1 MHPTPRRSSRTHR
14 TSPLGPANG
23 SLEFAGAVKVLG
35 ATARSMGLEAPGFR
49 SPPRLVGV
57 DRSVR
62 RRRSTSGEAAPAV
75 VSIRVRDRPWP
86 AVLADMVEGVV
97 VANGLHAPDADRA
110 RAALWESVASALV
123 VDDAAAPLAQRR
135 VA

>member
-1 MHPTPRRSSRTHR
+1 
-14 TSPLGPANG
+14 
-23 SLEFAGAVKVLG
+23 
-35 ATARSMGLEAPGFR
+35 MGLEAPGFR

-62 RRRSTSGEAAPAV
+62 RRRSTSGAAAPAV

-97 VANGLHAPDADRA
+97 VANDLRAPAADRA
-110 RAALWESVASALV
+110 RSALWESVADALIIGDSAT
-123 VDDAAAPLAQRR
+123 APAPRR

>member
-1 MHPTPRRSSRTHR
+1 
-14 TSPLGPANG
+14 
-23 SLEFAGAVKVLG
+23 
-35 ATARSMGLEAPGFR
+35 MGLEAPGFR

-62 RRRSTSGEAAPAV
+62 RRRSTTGAAAPAV
-75 VSIRVRDRPWP
+75 VSVRVRDRPWP

-97 VANGLHAPDADRA
+97 VANGLVAPEADRA
-110 RAALWESVASALV
+110 RSALWESVAGSVVSAA
-123 VDDAAAPLAQRR
+123 DAPVSERR

>member
-1 MHPTPRRSSRTHR
+1 MHPTSRRRTR
-14 TSPLGPANG
+14 SQRAAPAGGSG

-35 ATARSMGLEAPGFR
+35 AVARSMGLEAPGFR

-62 RRRSTSGEAAPAV
+62 RRRSTTGAAAPAV
-75 VSIRVRDRPWP
+75 VSVRVRDRPWP

-97 VANGLHAPDADRA
+97 VANGLVAPEADRA
-110 RAALWESVASALV
+110 RSALWESVAGSV
-123 VDDAAAPLAQRR
+123 TPAAGAAGTERR

>member
-1 MHPTPRRSSRTHR
+1 
-14 TSPLGPANG
+14 
-23 SLEFAGAVKVLG
+23 
-35 ATARSMGLEAPGFR
+35 MGLEVPGFR

-62 RRRSTSGEAAPAV
+62 RRRSTSGAAAPAV

-97 VANGLHAPDADRA
+97 VANGLRAPDADRA
-110 RAALWESVASALV
+110 RSALWESVADALIIDDSAT
-123 VDDAAAPLAQRR
+123 APAPRR

>member
-1 MHPTPRRSSRTHR
+1 MHPTPRRSSRTRR
-14 TSPLGPANG
+14 TPQVGATHG

-35 ATARSMGLEAPGFR
+35 TTARSMGLEAPGFR

-62 RRRSTSGEAAPAV
+62 RRRSTSGAAAPAV
-75 VSIRVRDRPWP
+75 VSVRVRDRPWP

-97 VANGLHAPDADRA
+97 VANGLVAPEADRV
-110 RAALWESVASALV
+110 RSALWESVAGSVVSAA
-123 VDDAAAPLAQRR
+123 DAPVSERR